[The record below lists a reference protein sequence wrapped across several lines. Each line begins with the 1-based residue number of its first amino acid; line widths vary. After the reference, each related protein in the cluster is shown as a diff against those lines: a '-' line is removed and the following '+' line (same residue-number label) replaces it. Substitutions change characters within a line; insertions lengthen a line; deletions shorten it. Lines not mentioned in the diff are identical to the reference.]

1 MVRLLENSYGK
12 SEVRLTKVVRKG
24 ETHILHEL
32 TAQIMLGGAFERI
45 YTHGDNASCIPTD
58 TMKNTVYALARKHD
72 FDSPEAFGGI
82 LARHFLQFPQ
92 VAWAEVT
99 IEEEP
104 WARIPVDGSPHPHS
118 FTRGGSGTRLSTVR
132 LDRGGELAVSGGLK
146 GLEVIKTTKSG
157 FAGFF
162 RDPYTTL
169 ADASDRIF
177 ATRIDA
183 TWKYVPGASSYA
195 EVFETARCA
204 LLEAFA
210 RHDSASVQQTIFA
223 IGEALLARLPQ
234 IASVSITMPNQH
246 RLLVNLTQFGMDNP
260 NQIFVATR
268 EPYGLIKG
276 TVARDGK
283 WEG

>member
-1 MVRLLENSYGK
+1 MVRLQENSYGK
-12 SEVRLTKVVRKG
+12 SDVRLTKVVRKG

-32 TAQIMLGGAFERI
+32 TVQIMLGGAFERI
-45 YTHGDNASCIPTD
+45 YTDGDNASCIPTD
-58 TMKNTVYALARKHD
+58 TMKNTVYALARKND

-82 LARHFLQFPQ
+82 LARHFLQFAQ

-99 IEEEP
+99 IEQEP
-104 WARIPVDGSPHPHS
+104 WVRIRVDGSPHPHS
-118 FTRGGSGTRLSTVR
+118 FTRGGSCTRLCTVR
-132 LDRGGELAVSGGLK
+132 LDRGGQPVVCGGLR
-146 GLEVIKTTKSG
+146 GLEVIKTTRSG

-162 RDPYTTL
+162 KDPYTTL
-169 ADASDRIF
+169 ADTTDRIF

-183 TWKYVPGASSYA
+183 TWKYVPGIASYA
-195 EVFETARCA
+195 EVFETARAA
-204 LLEAFA
+204 LLETFA
-210 RHDSASVQQTIFA
+210 RHESASVQQTIFA
-223 IGEALLARLPQ
+223 LGEALLERLPR

-246 RLLVNLTQFGMDNP
+246 RILVNLERFDMDNP
-260 NQIFVATR
+260 NEIFVATR